1 LETTDLKMTLRQCL
15 KDNHHIFLKKWFQA
29 TIDTYPPQS
38 AKILGKDVDRF
49 DNPVG
54 AVTRETLED
63 VLHLLGSDH
72 TRDTLE
78 KALDP
83 VIRIRAVQAFS
94 AADAVSFI
102 FALKQIGEPL
112 MESAHIREFDR
123 MVDQVILAGFNRLM
137 KCREDIF
144 LLKATESKRR
154 IHAAFERAGLVQ
166 ELKEEDLLGSK
177 KS

>member
-1 LETTDLKMTLRQCL
+1 MTIKQCL
-15 KDNHHIFLKKWFQA
+15 KDNHDILLKKWFHA
-29 TIDTYPPQS
+29 TIDTYPRQS

-54 AVTRETLED
+54 AVTRESLTD
-63 VLHLLGSDH
+63 VLHLLASDF
-72 TRDTLE
+72 TGDALE

-94 AADAVSFI
+94 AAEAVRFI
-102 FALKQIGEPL
+102 FFLKDIGETV
-112 MESAHIREFDR
+112 MDSASVREFDR
-123 MVDQVILAGFNRLM
+123 MVDQVVLAGFNRLM

-144 LLKATESKRR
+144 LLKAVESKRR